1 MRRATAGMQVQVLFQ
16 TDYQDGRGMQE
27 EWWAGTVVSSKDRSF
42 VFQWSVTVGPVRK
55 RIP

>member
-42 VFQWSVTVGPVRK
+42 VFQWSATVGPVRK
-55 RIP
+55 RIQ